1 MPNKYLY
8 KERMD
13 ELMDELKIVIQGIYG
28 DTKRPLKLKR
38 TNLLIDSN
46 FAHIIS
52 SVPITD
58 PQTQK

>member
-1 MPNKYLY
+1 
-8 KERMD
+8 MD